1 MKSPVP
7 FLKPKTYY
15 ESPIRAN
22 VATDDIVNQVDPAPM
37 VESQPEPEIKVIMSG
52 EPSLDVMFEETKPK
66 AKKSK

>member
-22 VATDDIVNQVDPAPM
+22 VTTDDIVNQVDPAYII
-37 VESQPEPEIKVIMSG
+37 ESQSEPEIKVIMSG
-52 EPSLDVMFEETKPK
+52 EPSLDIMFEETKPK
-66 AKKSK
+66 TKKSK

>member
-15 ESPIRAN
+15 ESPIRTN
-22 VATDDIVNQVDPAPM
+22 VVTDDIVNQVDPTPV

-52 EPSLDVMFEETKPK
+52 EPSLEPIVQKTKPK

>member
-15 ESPIRAN
+15 ESPIRTN
-22 VATDDIVNQVDPAPM
+22 VVTDDIVNQVDPTPV

-52 EPSLDVMFEETKPK
+52 EPLLEPIVQETKPK